1 VPRLPGPVQLLF
13 PVADAFMIAMVSRPA
28 TGSLRTTWVTPATR
42 WLSAA
47 AALIALV
54 AVVTLH
60 PPQLWLAII
69 ALVGFVS
76 AIVGSAAVA
85 LIAFCQNRALR

>member
-1 VPRLPGPVQLLF
+1 VPRLPGPVQLLV
-13 PVADAFMIAMVSRPA
+13 PIADAFMIAMVSRPA

-42 WLSAA
+42 WLSTA

-54 AVVTLH
+54 AVITLH

-76 AIVGSAAVA
+76 VIVGSAAVA
-85 LIAFCQNRALR
+85 VIAVCQNRTLR